1 MNGEP
6 ETTDHGAFRPDL
18 VRGMTERRMSRRQL
32 LRGGAAVG
40 GAAAITALLSA
51 CSIQGSV
58 ASQAE
63 DPVDWTAYW
72 RDAKKT
78 ETLNF
83 ANWPLYI
90 DSSHGKSESIALF
103 EQATGIRVDYQPV
116 IQDNANFY
124 ATVSPILRAHGA
136 TGYDIVV
143 MTNGWELTEMIKNGF
158 VAELDHSRLPNFA
171 ANASDAVKSP
181 NYDPGNKHS
190 LVWQTG
196 FTGIAYNPKY
206 IDREITSWEDLRD
219 PAFKGRVGMYSDN
232 TEIGAAALLA
242 IGIDPGSSTPKDWRK
257 AQAWLQ
263 KQRPLVAGYYDQSYI
278 NRLENGDTWITQA
291 WSGDVFQA
299 QQSGFPH
306 LEFITPKEGQMTWH
320 DNMMIPRQA
329 ENPMAALSWMD
340 FYYTPKIAGIVED
353 YVNYV
358 CPVPGAQDYVRNELD
373 DAAVA
378 DSPLVFP
385 SAEVLSNS
393 HEFPVFRN
401 YDEYAEW
408 NSLFNA
414 VIQS

>member
-1 MNGEP
+1 M
-6 ETTDHGAFRPDL
+6 TDTARPPGPGGQPDL
-18 VRGMTERRMSRRQL
+18 VRGTTEARLSRRQL
-32 LRGGAAVG
+32 FRAGAAVG
-40 GAAAITALLSA
+40 GAAAMAALLSA
-51 CSIQGSV
+51 CSIQGSA
-58 ASQAE
+58 ASLAE
-63 DPVDWTAYW
+63 HPVDWTAYW
-72 RDAKKT
+72 ADAKRT
-78 ETLNF
+78 TTLSF

-103 EQATGIRVDYQPV
+103 EQATGIHVDYQPV

-124 ATVSPILRAHGA
+124 ATVSPILRAQGA

-171 ANASDAVKSP
+171 KYASPAVTSP
-181 NYDPGNKHS
+181 NYDPGNAHS
-190 LVWQTG
+190 VVWQTG

-206 IDREITSWEDLRD
+206 IDREITSFEDLLD
-219 PAFKGRVGMYSDN
+219 PAFRGRIGMMSDN
-232 TEIGAAALLA
+232 TELGSAALLA
-242 IGIDPGSSTPKDWRK
+242 IGAGPSTSTPADWRR
-257 AQAWLQ
+257 AQAWLR

-306 LEFITPKEGQMTWH
+306 LRFVTPTEGQMTWH

-329 ENPMAALSWMD
+329 ANPLAALAWMD
-340 FYYTPKIAGIVED
+340 FSYTPKIAGIIED

-358 CPVPGAQDYVRNELD
+358 CPVPDAQDYVRDELGD
-373 DAAVA
+373 PTVA

-385 SAEVLSNS
+385 SEAVLAAS

-401 YDEYAEW
+401 YDQYAEW
-408 NSLFNA
+408 NALFNA